1 VLKRFKTGFLK
12 FSHGVPMV
20 IRREEMQEIAKKY
33 KEPIG
38 LNLGSHSALDAWQ
51 GQRNYGLRSIIYT
64 TPGRARIYLQNPMV
78 GKPDE
83 PVEDLPSLVRRD
95 IRVVNDPKDIKKN
108 GDWKSVILI
117 LDKYSDIVKYVDEL
131 VDLECLQIPNR
142 AFSVYVGGDEY
153 CSVIENQFAVPI
165 VGSRTLLK
173 IENRGEI
180 EKDYYW
186 FAEQAGIPYPKSY
199 KFEVRKGGIR
209 FKEFIDEPML
219 LKAEHAHR
227 KFEREFIFA
236 ADSKDLEEKVE
247 REVKAG
253 NLNEESLRNARV
265 EQIVLGPHANFNFFF
280 SPLDA
285 KSDWGDVDDWFSKL
299 YNVTIEEAR
308 ICLANQFLSI
318 DERRETILDGV
329 KRLPLEVQQKLKR
342 VPSFEVTAHAMLSL
356 RESLLKDVQRYADR
370 FLLACREHEPPG
382 IIGAWCLQTLI
393 TWDRISKY
401 ELKPTIKLDYT
412 SGIEAKTAADYG
424 LYDVPEAKDPYMHI
438 PVTQDVALRHGG
450 GTNVHMGIGSQY
462 ANAKYKKPMSTG
474 DRIALEIRRAWKTKQ
489 LHEIVT

>member
-1 VLKRFKTGFLK
+1 
-12 FSHGVPMV
+12 MV
-20 IRREEMQEIAKKY
+20 ISREEMQEIVKRY
-33 KEPIG
+33 NEPIG

-64 TPGRARIYLQNPMV
+64 TLGRARIYLQNPMV

-83 PVEDLPSLVRRD
+83 PVEDLPKLVRRD
-95 IRVVNDPKDIKKN
+95 LRVVNDPKDIKKSD
-108 GDWKSVILI
+108 DWKSVIVV

-131 VDLECLQIPNR
+131 VELECLQIPNR
-142 AFSVYVGGDEY
+142 AFAVYVGGDEY
-153 CSVIENQFAVPI
+153 CSVIENEFAVPI

-186 FAEQAGIPYPKSY
+186 FAEKAGIPYPKSY
-199 KFEVRKGGIR
+199 EYEVHEHGIR
-209 FKEFIDEPML
+209 FKEPVDEPML

-227 KFEREFIFA
+227 AFEREFIFA
-236 ADSKDLEEKVE
+236 ADSRDLEEKVE
-247 REVKAG
+247 REVEAG
-253 NLNEESLRNARV
+253 NLNRESLEKARV

-285 KSDWGDVDDWFSKL
+285 NSEWGDVDEWFAKL
-299 YNVTIEEAR
+299 YNVSLEEAR

-329 KRLPLEVQQKLKR
+329 KRLPADVQEKIKR
-342 VPSFEVTAHAMLSL
+342 VPSFEVTAHAILSL
-356 RESLLKDVQRYADR
+356 RESLLKDVHRYADR
-370 FLLACREHEPPG
+370 FLLACREHAYPG

-401 ELKPTIKLDYT
+401 ELKPAVKLDFT
-412 SGIEAKTAADYG
+412 SGVEAKTAADYG
-424 LYDVPEAKDPYMHI
+424 LYDVPEERDPYMHI

-450 GTNVHMGIGSQY
+450 GTNVHMGLGSQY
-462 ANAKYKKPMSTG
+462 ANAKYKRRMSTG
-474 DRIALEIRRAWKTKQ
+474 DRIALEIRRAWKTNQ
-489 LHEIVT
+489 LHELVT